1 MFFFL
6 IDAALAVGGVLLLI
20 QQYQSGFQGAKKVGA
35 SLVRGLY
42 KMLGT
47 PTPAEQV
54 DEVVGS
60 LGRHKEVVR
69 REVAKVRAYHQQFI
83 ESAATHR
90 TLATRY
96 AHAGNVALSR
106 TEERLARA
114 AAQKKLAHLKSA
126 ALFEGFAAALEKI
139 IPTLEAR
146 LALSEDRH
154 EAAKASA
161 GILKAEISVATAN
174 EEVYQT
180 LSGIESET
188 GIPLGDKLE
197 ELRQQTRHQYLTSEH
212 LLKLLPEAP
221 DAEIAA
227 FMEGIE
233 VDEEL
238 AAARQQLA
246 LPSPDTQK
254 LLDLPHQ
261 DTAGSA

>member
-6 IDAALAVGGVLLLI
+6 IDAVLAVGGVLLLI
-20 QQYQSGFQGAKKVGA
+20 QQYQTGFQGAKKVGA
-35 SLVRGLY
+35 ELVRGLY
-42 KMLGT
+42 KLIGT

-60 LGRHKEVVR
+60 LGRHTEAVR

-83 ESAATHR
+83 DSAAAHR
-90 TLATRY
+90 ALAARY
-96 AHAGNVALSR
+96 ANAVNVALSR
-106 TEERLARA
+106 QEERLART
-114 AAQKKLAHLKSA
+114 AAQKKIAHVKTA
-126 ALFEGFAAALEKI
+126 TLFDGFAAALTKI

-146 LALSEDRH
+146 LELTEERH

-161 GILKAEISVATAN
+161 GVLKAELAVATAN

-180 LSGIESET
+180 LNGLESET

-212 LLKLLPEAP
+212 LLQLLPAAP
-221 DAEIAA
+221 DAEIEA
-227 FMEGIE
+227 FMKGIE

-238 AAARQQLA
+238 DAARQQLS
-246 LPSPDTQK
+246 LPRPDTATRSDPSEPK
-254 LLDLPHQ
+254 
-261 DTAGSA
+261 